1 MNFLL
6 IFGWSAFLW
15 NPMAL
20 LDHCVPLYDW
30 PLCQFL
36 QIIRVTQFGGS
47 PAWFTF
53 AANKQLC
60 LFCRTCPSP
69 SHTIL
74 SCLPVSLLRFI
85 PPPKVIASYQWAS
98 NFSSVEV
105 PFATWKWQQDCLLGV
120 GQFVTP
126 KSNFKVCYSA
136 VHCQFC
142 RFSAKVISTFFKH
155 CQMQSRP

>member
-36 QIIRVTQFGGS
+36 QIIRVIQFGGS

-60 LFCRTCPSP
+60 LFCRTCPITLP
-69 SHTIL
+69 FL
-74 SCLPVSLLRFI
+74 SCLPVSLLWFI
-85 PPPKVIASYQWAS
+85 PLPRLIASYQWAS

-126 KSNFKVCYSA
+126 KSNFKVCYST
-136 VHCQFC
+136 VNLKIICMSILQ
-142 RFSAKVISTFFKH
+142 I
-155 CQMQSRP
+155 